1 MSKHIHR
8 SHNVSVLLYHL
19 VCPAKYRRTVFSA
32 EVDAVLRD
40 ICLEIATRYEIA
52 FLEIGTDR
60 DHVHFLVQT
69 IPPYSPTKL
78 ARVIKNLTAREIFRR
93 VPAVKKYLWGGEFW
107 SDGFYINTVGRQ
119 GSEGE
124 IRRYMPAKGDKES
137 TPSSI
142 RNSSDCSEDQLAPLD
157 TSRLAAR

>member
-32 EVDAVLRD
+32 EVDKVLREV
-40 ICLEIATRYEIA
+40 CLEMAPRHELA

-60 DHVHFLVQT
+60 DHVHFLVQAVPT
-69 IPPYSPTKL
+69 YSPTKIV
-78 ARVIKNLTAREIFRR
+78 RVIKSVTAREIFRR

-107 SDGFYINTVGRQ
+107 SDGYYISTVGRHS
-119 GSEGE
+119 SEGE
-124 IRRYMPAKGDKES
+124 IRRYIAVQGRQQEYSKLH
-137 TPSSI
+137 TQ
-142 RNSSDCSEDQLAPLD
+142 QL
-157 TSRLAAR
+157 RLF